1 MKDIK
6 GHYAR
11 ACEYSLL
18 LYSSIFWFYIDSVS
32 PLLLLFLFF
41 YFYYLFILSISSEN
55 EYIQLMAGGFPFAL
69 FFFSFHSFHFHYHKI
84 SICSRCHDLEHVFV
98 INESQPFTIWVKRV
112 IVMTPFCYTV
122 LYDSRIPNGY
132 TCHNTVAAGILS
144 PYKQGT
150 NKEVL
155 LFVVLMDENTRSL
168 SS

>member
-6 GHYAR
+6 GRYAR

-69 FFFSFHSFHFHYHKI
+69 FLFFFILSI
-84 SICSRCHDLEHVFV
+84 SIITRFQSAVDVMIWSMYLSLMNHSLSQSGW
-98 INESQPFTIWVKRV
+98 NESSLWHLFATLYYMIAGSQMAILV
-112 IVMTPFCYTV
+112 IIQLLLVFSV
-122 LYDSRIPNGY
+122 LTSRAQIRKFY
-132 TCHNTVAAGILS
+132 YL
-144 PYKQGT
+144 
-150 NKEVL
+150 
-155 LFVVLMDENTRSL
+155 
-168 SS
+168 